1 MGQIKLSI
9 IPGTIINLFFVSY
22 FFFPWR
28 EGGGGRVIEI
38 GRTLPTIL
46 KSHQIPPFQSP
57 EAAAKRQATV
67 PAAKIVRR
75 EADDCGGGGGDDCGA
90 DGWGGGGGDG
100 PPKSEANCLGTI
112 TDDASRAY
120 WP

>member
-1 MGQIKLSI
+1 M
-9 IPGTIINLFFVSY
+9 
-22 FFFPWR
+22 
-28 EGGGGRVIEI
+28 GGGGGERVIEI

-75 EADDCGGGGGDDCGA
+75 EADE
-90 DGWGGGGGDG
+90 WGGGGGDG
-100 PPKSEANCLGTI
+100 APKSEANCLGTI